1 MLNYFC
7 FVLQMVEGAT
17 KNNATSIKEANF
29 FVAGQDQRKD
39 LALNMLENCFFF
51 LF

>member
-29 FVAGQDQRKD
+29 FVAGPGSEKGPC
-39 LALNMLENCFFF
+39 LEHA
-51 LF
+51 